1 MWSWLLLGSNG
12 KLNALGVV
20 SSELVRCMSRG
31 IYYLNKMAFIPI
43 LIALVFSFR
52 SSDCI
57 EILRE
62 VKAMVC
68 AGMDRNPGNGCW
80 VSSAFNRVTSLKSL
94 ACSC

>member
-20 SSELVRCMSRG
+20 SSESVRCMSRG

-43 LIALVFSFR
+43 PIALVFSFR
-52 SSDCI
+52 SSDCL
-57 EILRE
+57 EGLRE
-62 VKAMVC
+62 VKAVVC
-68 AGMDRNPGNGCW
+68 TGMDRNPRDGCW

-94 ACSC
+94 ASHC